1 VDAVVETNRGQLRG
15 HTRHHDFAFLGVPY
29 AEAPFGPNRFQ
40 APVPVAGWTGV
51 RDALSFA
58 PTAPQPGRQFT
69 LIPEPIIDG
78 GGGEAPACLSLNVW
92 TPSLDRGAAL
102 PVFVF
107 IHGGGFVAGS
117 PSGPWYDG
125 DAFTRDGVIVVSI
138 GYRLGSEGF
147 VSLDGAPE
155 NRAVLD
161 CLAALEWVGDNIAA
175 FGGDPARVTVGGQSA
190 GGGLATIVG
199 THPRGAQLVR
209 GVIAMSGTA
218 MRLGGRARAERTRDA
233 IAQAAGLSMSVDAFS
248 ALSPAKLVEIQDA
261 ARLNR
266 SNSMA
271 PTIDGEVIPTSLPD
285 AIAAGVGS
293 HVRVLAG
300 ATTEEGVAGA
310 RNAKV
315 KKDALERFL
324 EELGLDK
331 ARRKRFRALYPDA
344 NNGALRGHAATDAN
358 FRIGPVRMA
367 EARAASGAAPT
378 FLYETAWR
386 SPQYGAVHCVDVPFA
401 FDCLSDEHVAAVC
414 GAAPPQSMADAIHGA
429 FVRFITDGDPGWPAY
444 DPSAD
449 RATMIF
455 DEASRVASDPHRDL
469 RDLWP

>member
-1 VDAVVETNRGQLRG
+1 VDAVVETSRGQLRG
-15 HTRHHDFAFLGVPY
+15 LTRRHDFAFLGVPY

-40 APVPVAGWTGV
+40 APMPVPGWTGV

-78 GGGEAPACLSLNVW
+78 DDAPACLSLNVW

-117 PSGPWYDG
+117 PSGPGYDG
-125 DAFTRDGVIVVSI
+125 AAFTRDGVVVVSI

-147 VSLDGAPE
+147 LSLDCAPE

-161 CLAALEWVGDNIAA
+161 CLAALEWVQDNIGA
-175 FGGDPARVTVGGQSA
+175 FGGDPVRVTVGGQSA
-190 GGGLATIVG
+190 GGGLATVLA

-233 IAQAAGLSMSVDAFS
+233 IAEAAGLSTSVDAFS
-248 ALSPAKLVEIQDA
+248 TLSPSKLVEIQDA

-266 SNSMA
+266 SNSLA
-271 PTIDGEVIPTSLPD
+271 PTIDGKVIAASLPA
-285 AIAAGVGS
+285 AIAAGAGA

-310 RNAKV
+310 RIAKV
-315 KKDALERFL
+315 KKDALARFL

-331 ARRKRFRALYPDA
+331 AGRKRFKALYPDA
-344 NNGALRGHAATDAN
+344 DNGALRGHAATDAN

-378 FLYETAWR
+378 YLYETAWR
-386 SPQYGAVHCVDVPFA
+386 SPKYGAVHCVDVPFA

-414 GAAPPQSMADAIHGA
+414 GVAPPQSMADAIHGA

-444 DPSAD
+444 APSAD
-449 RATMIF
+449 RAAMIF
-455 DEASRVASDPHRDL
+455 DEDSRVGSDPHGPIREI
-469 RDLWP
+469 WP